1 MQDNHFIDVDYSFN
15 KLPNKKIVIT
25 GSESFIGKTLISQL
39 QTMDYEIIGFDSV
52 KPNNPTYQFHQ
63 IDIRNP
69 EINKLIPLDTDILI
83 HLAALSRDP
92 DCKNKAV
99 ECFDVN
105 VMGTLNLIKAAD
117 IQNVKQFI
125 FASSEWVYDKFIG
138 SKEKNED
145 SEINISNHN
154 SEYALS
160 KLITESNL
168 RQQHNNGFCS
178 VTILRFGIIY
188 GPRKSNWSAVESIL
202 SQVKNQ
208 KKVSV
213 GSLKTGRRFVHVSDI
228 ARGIIHSFGLEGF
241 NIINLTGNQ
250 IITLKDIIDKS
261 QTILDKKIEVTEINS
276 NQISIRNPSNF
287 KAKKMIDWE
296 PKISLKTGL
305 ESLLPYV

>member
-1 MQDNHFIDVDYSFN
+1 MSA
-15 KLPNKKIVIT
+15 KKIVIT

-39 QTMDYEIIGFDSV
+39 QSTDYEIIGFDSLEPV
-52 KPNNPTYQFHQ
+52 NPSYEFHQ

-69 EINKLIPLDTDILI
+69 EINKLIPMDTDVLI

-92 DCKNKAV
+92 DCKNKAI
-99 ECFDVN
+99 ECFDIN
-105 VMGTLNLIKAAD
+105 VMGTLNLIKAAKL
-117 IQNVKQFI
+117 QNVKQFI

-138 SKEKNED
+138 SEEKNED
-145 SEINISNHN
+145 SEINIENHT

-160 KLITESNL
+160 KLVTESNL
-168 RQQHNNGFCS
+168 RQQHNNGFCN

-208 KKVSV
+208 EKVSV
-213 GSLKTGRRFVHVSDI
+213 GSFKTGRRFVHVSDI
-228 ARGIIHSFGLEGF
+228 ARGITHSFGLEGF

-250 IITLKDIIDKS
+250 INTLKEIIDTS
-261 QTILDKKIEVTEINS
+261 QIILDKKIEVSESNS

-287 KAKKMIDWE
+287 KAKEIINWE
-296 PKISLKTGL
+296 PKINLKTGL

>member
-1 MQDNHFIDVDYSFN
+1 MSA
-15 KLPNKKIVIT
+15 KKIVIT

-39 QTMDYEIIGFDSV
+39 QSTDCEIIGFDSL
-52 KPNNPTYQFHQ
+52 KPINSTYEFHQ

-69 EINKLIPLDTDILI
+69 EINKLIPTDTDVLI

-92 DCKNKAV
+92 DCKNKAI

-105 VMGTLNLIKAAD
+105 VMGTLNLIKAAQL
-117 IQNVKQFI
+117 QNVKQFI
-125 FASSEWVYDKFIG
+125 FASSEWVYDKFID
-138 SKEKNED
+138 SEEKNED
-145 SEINISNHN
+145 SEINIANHN

-160 KLITESNL
+160 KLVTESNL
-168 RQQHNNGFCS
+168 RQQHNNGFCN

-202 SQVKNQ
+202 HQVKTQEN
-208 KKVSV
+208 VSV

-228 ARGIIHSFGLEGF
+228 TRGITHSFGLEGF

-250 IITLKDIIDKS
+250 INTLKDIIDTS
-261 QTILDKKIEVTEINS
+261 QIILDKKIEVTEINP
-276 NQISIRNPSNF
+276 NQISIRNPSNV
-287 KAKKMIDWE
+287 KAKEIINWE
-296 PKISLKTGL
+296 PKIDLKTGL

>member
-1 MQDNHFIDVDYSFN
+1 MSA
-15 KLPNKKIVIT
+15 KKIVIT

-39 QTMDYEIIGFDSV
+39 QSTDCKIIGFDSL
-52 KPNNPTYQFHQ
+52 KPTNPTYEFHQ

-69 EINKLIPLDTDILI
+69 EIHKLIPCDTDVLI

-92 DCKNKAV
+92 DCKNKAI

-105 VMGTLNLIKAAD
+105 VMGTLNLIKAAHL
-117 IQNVKQFI
+117 QNTKQFI
-125 FASSEWVYDKFIG
+125 FASSEWVYDKFVD
-138 SKEKNED
+138 SEEKNED
-145 SEINISNHN
+145 SEINIANHN

-160 KLITESNL
+160 KLVSESNL
-168 RQQHNNGFCS
+168 RQQYNNGFCN

-202 SQVKNQ
+202 NQVKNQ
-208 KKVSV
+208 DKVTV

-228 ARGIIHSFGLEGF
+228 VRGIIHSFGLEGF

-250 IITLKDIIDKS
+250 INTLKDIIDSS
-261 QTILDKKIEVTEINS
+261 QIVLDKKIEVFQS
-276 NQISIRNPSNF
+276 NPEQISIRNPSNL
-287 KAKKMIDWE
+287 KAKKIINWE
-296 PKISLKTGL
+296 PKIDLKTGL

>member
-1 MQDNHFIDVDYSFN
+1 MRILV
-15 KLPNKKIVIT
+15 T

-39 QTMDYEIIGFDSV
+39 QTTGHEIIGFDSLE
-52 KPNNPTYQFHQ
+52 PTNPTYEFHQ

-69 EINKLIPLDTDILI
+69 EINKLIPRNTDVLI
-83 HLAALSRDP
+83 HLAALSRDS
-92 DCKNKAV
+92 DCKNKAI

-105 VMGTLNLIKAAD
+105 VMGTLNLIKAAQL
-117 IQNVKQFI
+117 QNVKQFI
-125 FASSEWVYDKFIG
+125 FASSEWVYDKFID
-138 SKEKNED
+138 SEEKNED
-145 SEINISNHN
+145 SEINIKNHN

-160 KLITESNL
+160 KLVTESNL
-168 RQQHNNGFCS
+168 HQQYNNGFCN

-202 SQVKNQ
+202 HQVKTQEN
-208 KKVSV
+208 VSV

-228 ARGIIHSFGLEGF
+228 TRGITHSFGLEGF

-250 IITLKDIIDKS
+250 INTLKDIIDTS
-261 QTILDKKIEVTEINS
+261 QIILDKKIEVTETNS

-287 KAKKMIDWE
+287 KAKEIINWE
-296 PKISLKTGL
+296 PEINLKTGL

>member
-1 MQDNHFIDVDYSFN
+1 MRV
-15 KLPNKKIVIT
+15 LVT

-39 QTMDYEIIGFDSV
+39 QSTGHKIIGFDSLE
-52 KPNNPTYQFHQ
+52 PTNPSYEFHQ
-63 IDIRNP
+63 IDIRNS
-69 EINKLIPLDTDILI
+69 EINKLIPMDTDVLI
-83 HLAALSRDP
+83 HLAALSRDS
-92 DCKNKAV
+92 DCKNKAI

-105 VMGTLNLIKAAD
+105 VMGTLNLIKAAQL
-117 IQNVKQFI
+117 QNVKQFI
-125 FASSEWVYDKFIG
+125 FASSEWVYDKFIDG
-138 SKEKNED
+138 EEKNED
-145 SEINISNHN
+145 SEINIENHN

-168 RQQHNNGFCS
+168 RQQHNNGFCN

-250 IITLKDIIDKS
+250 INTLKDIIDKS

>member
-1 MQDNHFIDVDYSFN
+1 MSS
-15 KLPNKKIVIT
+15 KKIVIT

-39 QTMDYEIIGFDSV
+39 QSSDYEIIGFDSL
-52 KPNNPTYQFHQ
+52 KPTNPAYEFHQ
-63 IDIRNP
+63 IDIRNS
-69 EINKLIPLDTDILI
+69 EINKLIPLDTDGLI

-92 DCKNKAV
+92 DCKNRAI

-105 VMGTLNLIKAAD
+105 VMGTLNLIKAAHL
-117 IQNVKQFI
+117 QNVKQFI
-125 FASSEWVYDKFIG
+125 FASSEWVYDKFVD
-138 SKEKNED
+138 SEEKNED
-145 SEINISNHN
+145 SEINIANHN

-160 KLITESNL
+160 KLVTESNL
-168 RQQHNNGFCS
+168 RQQHNNGFCD

-202 SQVKNQ
+202 HQVKNQ
-208 KKVSV
+208 DKVSV

-250 IITLKDIIDKS
+250 INTLKDIIETS
-261 QTILDKKIEVTEINS
+261 QEVLGKKIQIFES
-276 NQISIRNPSNF
+276 NPEQISIRNPSNS
-287 KAKKMIDWE
+287 KAKKIINWE
-296 PKISLKTGL
+296 PKIDLKTGL